1 MIPVLIW
8 IMLGLYGLFYNPT
21 YVDEAKYLI
30 KGWLMATGQVGYY
43 STPEFFYQHLPGGLL
58 WYGWGQK
65 LFGPSLL
72 TARIQSFAIGLLI
85 LFFAAKLAKAINPQ
99 AKNRILP
106 LLSLAPAAILYY
118 SSAVPQSLA
127 ALGLT
132 LAFYSLFKNKTYL
145 ATLFFTLTFIVRE
158 NFLFTLL
165 FYFAYLI
172 FYQKKL
178 WLKQLAV
185 SLMVIGG
192 FFLPNW
198 QGMLRI
204 LKNFPGVS
212 FLLPVE
218 ATEKAV
224 LGLNWMVKN
233 YPLNLYLRAVL
244 EFGVV
249 YGGFWLAGLMAIVP
263 KTARAKLG
271 APDPRWRLLLAV
283 VGLNLVAHTWS
294 AFHLTPRAIIP
305 YFAYIFPLAAVII
318 AVIFTGKKLKFYWL
332 YLILALTSLNFS
344 AIFQKPNQ
352 LNTISVLNQSAQT
365 LKPIIQ
371 NRQKIIWLAEP
382 MSLYLAGKV
391 SYYPLINHTNFYKP
405 SEDTATVRRLGY
417 WNEAMLNQWLA
428 EADLLAV
435 DPNRLKIANIK
446 LELSGWEKLPV
457 SGFIWPGNLEFYF
470 NKATAR

>member
-8 IMLGLYGLFYNPT
+8 IMLGLYGLFYNQT

-72 TARIQSFAIGLLI
+72 TARIQSFIIGLLI
-85 LFFAAKLAKAINPQ
+85 IFFAAKLAKVINPQ

-106 LLSLAPAAILYY
+106 LLSLAPVAILYY

-127 ALGLT
+127 ALSLT
-132 LAFYSLFKNKTYL
+132 LAFYCLFKNKDLL
-145 ATLFFTLTFIVRE
+145 AALFFTLTFIVRE

-165 FYFAYLI
+165 LYFAYLI
-172 FYQKKL
+172 FYQKKP
-178 WLKQLAV
+178 WLKQL
-185 SLMVIGG
+185 SLSLIIIGL

-198 QGMLRI
+198 PGVLNV

-212 FLLPVE
+212 WLLPVDS
-218 ATEKAV
+218 AEKAV

-233 YPLNLYLRAVL
+233 YPPGLYLRAIL

-249 YGGFWLAGLMAIVP
+249 YCGFWLAGLMAFTA
-263 KTARAKLG
+263 KTAKAKLG
-271 APDPRWRLLLAV
+271 AQDPRWRLLLAA
-283 VGLNLVAHTWS
+283 VGLNLLAHTWS
-294 AFHLTPRAIIP
+294 AFNLTPRAIIP

-318 AVIFTGKKLKFYWL
+318 AVISTGKKLKFYWL
-332 YLILALTSLNFS
+332 YLILALISLNFS

-352 LNTISVLNQSAQT
+352 LNTINVLNRSAQA
-365 LKPIIQ
+365 LKPIID

-382 MSLYLAGKV
+382 MSLYLAGRI

-405 SEDTATVRRLGY
+405 SADTTTVRRLGY

-428 EADLLAV
+428 ETDLLVV
-435 DPNRLKIANIK
+435 DPNRLKIANLQ
-446 LELSGWEKLPV
+446 LELNDWEKLPAPD
-457 SGFIWPGNLEFYF
+457 FIWPGNLEFYF